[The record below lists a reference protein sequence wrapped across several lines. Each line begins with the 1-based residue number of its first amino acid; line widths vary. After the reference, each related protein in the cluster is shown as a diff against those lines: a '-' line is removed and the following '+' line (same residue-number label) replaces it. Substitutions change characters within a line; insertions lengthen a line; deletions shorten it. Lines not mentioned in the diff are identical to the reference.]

1 MINGDASSQFLLESE
16 GIHDCDAFVTM
27 TGMDEMNMILSLYGE
42 SCKVPQVITKVGHM
56 EKSSIHDSLDLG
68 SVVCPKELCCNE
80 IVRYVRAMQNTQ
92 GAAVTLHN
100 IADGQVEALEF
111 VVDEKTR
118 YPGKPLREIKLK
130 KNILI
135 ACITHGSN
143 TGIPTGDSYY
153 RKGDSV
159 IIIAKSGMKLLQL
172 NDIFE

>member
-1 MINGDASSQFLLESE
+1 M
-16 GIHDCDAFVTM
+16 TM

-42 SCKVPQVITKVGHM
+42 SCKVPQVITKVGHL
-56 EKSSIHDSLDLG
+56 EKSSIHDSLDIG

-111 VVDEKTR
+111 VADAKTR
-118 YPGKPLREIKLK
+118 YLGKPLREIRLK

-135 ACITHGSN
+135 ACITHGSD
-143 TGIPTGDSYY
+143 TKIPTGDSVY

-159 IIIAKSGMKLLQL
+159 IIAAKSGMKLLQL